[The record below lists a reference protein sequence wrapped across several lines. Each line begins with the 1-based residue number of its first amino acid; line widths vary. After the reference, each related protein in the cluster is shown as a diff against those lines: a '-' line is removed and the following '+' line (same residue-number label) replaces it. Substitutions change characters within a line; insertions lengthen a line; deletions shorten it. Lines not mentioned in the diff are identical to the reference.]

1 MRNLVLLHIF
11 SAMLA
16 FVGQSQYIE
25 AEIEPNQILIGEIT
39 TFTLKLKTAEKLENW
54 SFPEL
59 DNPIQVRETGNIKD
73 EYKTIDLF
81 WNSIKD
87 TVIEK
92 EGQFIYQRNIS
103 LQVWD
108 SAFALI
114 PPIPIELKDTI
125 LYSNP
130 VILKVDF
137 PAQKEDIEIYDIEEM
152 LTHVEIEKNIPLWQW
167 ISAGIIL
174 LIITGLIIYF
184 IKKKKSVDS
193 IIPKENIPIHI
204 AAIKSIEKL
213 EEEKMYERNLKEYY
227 FQISLVL
234 RRYLSLLLKERIA
247 EKTTSE
253 IELLLKKHSIAKN
266 VFPSLSIVLNQS
278 DMVKFAKEQPTKDEI
293 IAVGENA
300 KKIVLELHDSYRKIM
315 NETNV

>member
-11 SAMLA
+11 FVMLA
-16 FVGQSQYIE
+16 FVGQSQSVE
-25 AEIEPNQILIGEIT
+25 AMIEPNQILIGEIT

-54 SFPEL
+54 NFPKL
-59 DNPIQVRETGNIKD
+59 DNPIQARETGNIKD

-81 WNSIKD
+81 WNSLKD

-92 EGQFIYQRNIS
+92 EGQFIYQRNVS

-108 SAFALI
+108 SAFVLI
-114 PPIPIELKDTI
+114 PPIPLELKDTI

-130 VILKVDF
+130 VMLNVDF

-152 LTHVEIEKNIPLWQW
+152 LTQVEIEKNIPLWQL

-184 IKKKKSVDS
+184 IKKKNSVDS

-213 EEEKMYERNLKEYY
+213 EEEKMYERDLKEYY

-253 IELLLKKHSIAKN
+253 IELLLKKHRIAKS

-278 DMVKFAKEQPTKDEI
+278 DMVKFAKVQPTKEEI

-300 KKIVLELHDSYRKIM
+300 KKIVLELHDSHRKIM
-315 NETNV
+315 NATNV

>member
-11 SAMLA
+11 FVMLA
-16 FVGQSQYIE
+16 FVGQSQSVE
-25 AEIEPNQILIGEIT
+25 AMIEPNQILIGEIT

-54 SFPEL
+54 NFPKL
-59 DNPIQVRETGNIKD
+59 DNPIQARETGNIKD

-81 WNSIKD
+81 WNSLKD

-92 EGQFIYQRNIS
+92 EGQFIYQRNVS

-108 SAFALI
+108 SAFVLI
-114 PPIPIELKDTI
+114 PPIPLELKDTI

-130 VILKVDF
+130 VMLNVDF

-152 LTHVEIEKNIPLWQW
+152 LTQVEIEKNIPLWQL

-184 IKKKKSVDS
+184 IKKKNSVDS

-213 EEEKMYERNLKEYY
+213 EEEKMYERDLKEYY

-253 IELLLKKHSIAKN
+253 IELLLKKHRIAKS

-278 DMVKFAKEQPTKDEI
+278 DMVKFAKEQPTKEEI

-300 KKIVLELHDSYRKIM
+300 KKIVLELHDSHRKIM
-315 NETNV
+315 NATNV